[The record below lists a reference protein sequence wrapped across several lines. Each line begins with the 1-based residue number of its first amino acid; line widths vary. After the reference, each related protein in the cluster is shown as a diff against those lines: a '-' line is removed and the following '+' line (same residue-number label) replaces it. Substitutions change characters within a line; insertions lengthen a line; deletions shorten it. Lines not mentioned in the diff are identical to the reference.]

1 MESQGLAKKTGSSA
15 PFTYSIVSNIGTPQ
29 YFYVF
34 QNKSFDEE
42 CAGEYLWA
50 PKYAKDGTQNHHWTR
65 MQEVKKG
72 DVIFHGYKQHVA
84 AVSIANTDSY
94 TADRPGELS
103 ADAWTKEGWRVDT
116 DYFVF
121 PHAIAPKDYWDKLK
135 LMQPDKYSPFDKNG
149 SGNMGYLFPITKEM
163 GIFLLDATA
172 GKTNPGAAIPTE
184 QEDDEI
190 ISLLSG
196 QSAEIINSLIKQFQK
211 KLPEIL
217 PREQELE
224 DLRVKFV
231 NDFNMN
237 KLMNMKKEEY
247 VVGLG
252 SKSSFCYRL
261 ETELKDLGN
270 IHGATS
276 AKFGL
281 YYGKSGED
289 TEEKY
294 RCTKKFG
301 EDPDEAL
308 QEIKKQIVYLRMDGE
323 KKDLDAIRKCEF
335 APLFRGKI
343 LAVYFPE
350 DYLCIFSDEH
360 LNYFM
365 QKLDIQVSADD
376 DILTKQIKLVKWK
389 KSRPEMKSWNNHI
402 FSSFLYSSFGR
413 PFELEKSEK
422 DVQDERDREYPRDYV
437 VHVGITIGQW
447 KELLQ
452 NTEIF
457 KSEDI
462 ELLKRFYLADNHATS
477 CYDLSIQDGVS
488 PTSYISPV
496 VSLAKRIADELGLDP
511 IYGDGG
517 KQVWWRI
524 PFWGRF
530 PKKRQ

>member
-1 MESQGLAKKTGSSA
+1 
-15 PFTYSIVSNIGTPQ
+15 
-29 YFYVF
+29 
-34 QNKSFDEE
+34 
-42 CAGEYLWA
+42 
-50 PKYAKDGTQNHHWTR
+50 
-65 MQEVKKG
+65 
-72 DVIFHGYKQHVA
+72 
-84 AVSIANTDSY
+84 
-94 TADRPGELS
+94 
-103 ADAWTKEGWRVDT
+103 
-116 DYFVF
+116 
-121 PHAIAPKDYWDKLK
+121 
-135 LMQPDKYSPFDKNG
+135 
-149 SGNMGYLFPITKEM
+149 MGYLFPITKEM